1 MEGDGKV
8 ESFEL
13 DHFSFQSTPSAWRE
27 TCRRHGG
34 LDKVEFQSTPS
45 AWRETIR
52 RCNRIQPGI
61 FQSTPSAWR
70 ETTTDYRRCRYNV
83 ISIHSLRMEGD
94 DGFKMKK
101 HLEPLFQ
108 STPSAWRETQRL
120 NDLRQCINYF
130 NPLPP
135 HGGRQVTLHVQN
147 HTRLF
152 QSTPSAW
159 RETYLKNFRP
169 VIIAISI
176 HSLRMEGDRC

>member
-1 MEGDGKV
+1 M

-94 DGFKMKK
+94 YRSSHRRVDRCISIHSLRMEGDLISGQNL
-101 HLEPLFQ
+101 HRSNVFQ
-108 STPSAWRETQRL
+108 STPSAWRETKPGGGFV
-120 NDLRQCINYF
+120 NGNSNF

-135 HGGRQVTLHVQN
+135 HGGRHREQ
-147 HTRLF
+147 F
-152 QSTPSAW
+152 QQMISDS
-159 RETYLKNFRP
+159 
-169 VIIAISI
+169 ISI
-176 HSLRMEGDRC
+176 HSLRMEGDHA